1 MAQFLVKVADEQ
13 GHLRQQVEHGYS
25 EAEVHDR
32 FTQQGYLVYW
42 VKPRTLLSTGG
53 GQFGRRGR
61 LRQSTFLIFNQQ
73 FLTLIKAG
81 LPILTALDLLIKR
94 QRDKALLQL
103 LENVRERVRGG
114 ELLSDA
120 FAAQQV
126 FPKMY
131 TTTLLAG
138 EKSGN
143 MEEVLGRYIS
153 YQRMVQTFRKKLLVS
168 LVYPALLVSV
178 VTLMLIF
185 LITYVVPKFADLFN
199 NLGAQLPAITVFM
212 LSLGLNAQ
220 KYAWVVLLVGAA
232 AIFLLWRWKH
242 SDQGAQRID
251 RFLLSLPLI
260 GEIRLKYQVANF
272 SRILGTLLQGG
283 LPLVPAMETAGE
295 SMSSRQMLN
304 GVTAAAE
311 RVKEGQSLAHSLEA
325 QKLFPD
331 LAVEMLE
338 VGESTGALPAM
349 LASVAEFYEEDVQTA
364 LSAAMAL
371 IEPMILIIMAVFV
384 GGILISLYMP
394 IFTLGTGDRSRRT
407 GTRARYRAALSLRIR
422 RSERFP
428 VAPRSVREDPCA
440 PDVPL

>member
-1 MAQFLVKVADEQ
+1 MAEFLIKLADEQ
-13 GHLRQQVEHGYS
+13 GHLRQQVEHGHS

-42 VKPRTLLSTGG
+42 VKPRTLLSGG
-53 GQFGRRGR
+53 TKQFGKRGK
-61 LRQSTFLIFNQQ
+61 LKQSIFLIFNQQ

-94 QRDKALLQL
+94 QRDTALLRL
-103 LENVRERVRGG
+103 LENVRERVKGG

-120 FAAQQV
+120 FAAQQI

-131 TTTLLAG
+131 TTTLMAG

-153 YQRMVQTFRKKLLVS
+153 YQRMVQTFRKKLFVS
-168 LVYPALLVSV
+168 LVYPTLLVSV
-178 VTLMLIF
+178 VTVMVIF

-199 NLGAQLPAITVFM
+199 NMGAQLPAITVFM
-212 LSLGLNAQ
+212 LAGGLNAQ
-220 KYAWVVLLVGAA
+220 KYAWVAALVLGVGG
-232 AIFLLWRWKH
+232 FLLWRWKQ
-242 SDQGAQRID
+242 SDRGAETID

-272 SRILGTLLQGG
+272 SRILATLLQGG
-283 LPLVPAMETAGE
+283 LPLVPAMETAGA
-295 SMSSRQMLN
+295 SISSRQMLN
-304 GVTAAAE
+304 GVSAAAN
-311 RVKEGQSLAHSLEA
+311 RVREGQGLAKSLEA
-325 QKLFPD
+325 QNLFPD

-364 LSAAMAL
+364 LGAAMAL
-371 IEPMILIIMAVFV
+371 IEPLILIVMAVFV
-384 GGILISLYMP
+384 GGVLISLYMP
-394 IFTLGTGDRSRRT
+394 IFTLGAG
-407 GTRARYRAALSLRIR
+407 
-422 RSERFP
+422 
-428 VAPRSVREDPCA
+428 VH
-440 PDVPL
+440 

>member
-1 MAQFLVKVADEQ
+1 MAQFLIKVADEQ

-53 GQFGRRGR
+53 GFGRQGK

-94 QRDKALLQL
+94 QRDKTLLQL
-103 LENVRERVRGG
+103 LENVRERVKGG
-114 ELLSDA
+114 ELLSDS

-143 MEEVLGRYIS
+143 MEEVLSRYIA

-178 VTLMLIF
+178 VTVMLTF
-185 LITYVVPKFADLFN
+185 LITYVVPKFAELFDN
-199 NLGAQLPAITVFM
+199 MGAQLPAITSVM
-212 LSLGLNAQ
+212 LSLGLDAQ
-220 KYAWVVLLVGAA
+220 KYGWVAALVVAA
-232 AIFLLWRWKH
+232 AMLLLWRWKQ
-242 SDQGAQRID
+242 SDRGAERID
-251 RFLLSLPLI
+251 KFLLSLPLL

-272 SRILGTLLQGG
+272 SRILATLLQGG

-295 SMSSRQMLN
+295 SMSSRQMVN
-304 GVTAAAE
+304 GVNAAAE

-338 VGESTGALPAM
+338 VGEATGALPAM
-349 LASVAEFYEEDVQTA
+349 LGSVAEFYEEDVQTA

-371 IEPMILIIMAVFV
+371 IEPLILVVMAVFV

-394 IFTLGTGDRSRRT
+394 IFTLG
-407 GTRARYRAALSLRIR
+407 A
-422 RSERFP
+422 
-428 VAPRSVREDPCA
+428 SVH
-440 PDVPL
+440 